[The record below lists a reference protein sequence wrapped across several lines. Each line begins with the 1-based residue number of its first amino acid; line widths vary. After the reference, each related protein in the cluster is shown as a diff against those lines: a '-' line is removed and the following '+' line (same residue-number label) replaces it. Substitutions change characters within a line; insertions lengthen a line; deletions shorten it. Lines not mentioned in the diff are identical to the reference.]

1 MANRGRGEAPKAGR
15 GKPRLSPEPESPGQ
29 PVANVNADATLLQSM
44 RKMMNEMRS
53 DILSKFETTVST
65 AVKREIVAALEP
77 FENRLASYGES
88 IADLELSANAHDT
101 ELSDLRANVSKLTAT
116 VDSLSKKCE
125 DLESRSRWNNIR
137 LVGLPEGTEGP
148 RPTEF
153 TAQLLQDILGLD
165 DKPMLDRAH
174 RTLRTKPKDGEP
186 PRPLVMRVNLF
197 QVRNQILRRAGEASP
212 LSYMGRRISIFP
224 DFTPAVAKKRAAF
237 ATVKK
242 ELHSCP
248 NVKFGLLYPATLRI
262 TLPGGQTH
270 RFEDPALASDFIE
283 KNIKKGVTPDS
294 I

>member
-1 MANRGRGEAPKAGR
+1 MANRGKGDASKAGR
-15 GKPRLSPEPESPGQ
+15 SKPRLSPESESPDH
-29 PVANVNADATLLQSM
+29 PDTNVNADATLLRNM
-44 RKMMNEMRS
+44 KEMIDDMRS
-53 DILSKFETTVST
+53 DILNKFETTIST
-65 AVKREIVAALEP
+65 AVKREIVAALGP

-88 IADLELSANAHDT
+88 IADLERSANAHDA
-101 ELSDLRANVSKLTAT
+101 ELTDLRADVSKLTAT

-153 TAQLLQDILGLD
+153 TAQLLQDTLGLD

-174 RTLRTKPKDGEP
+174 RTLRAKPKDGEP
-186 PRPLVMRVNLF
+186 PRPLVIRVNLF
-197 QVRNQILRRAGEASP
+197 QVRNHILRRAGEASP
-212 LSYMGRRISIFP
+212 LSYMGRRISIYP

-237 ATVKK
+237 ASVKK
-242 ELHSCP
+242 VLHSCP

-270 RFEDPALASDFIE
+270 RFEDPALALDFIE

-294 I
+294 V